1 MGDGPGP
8 CGPCTEIFFDQGHEV
23 DGDRWLE
30 LWNLVLMQNER
41 VLVANAEKG
50 TSGSSSGSGSGN
62 GLLLR
67 ALPTASIDTG
77 MGLERVCAV
86 LQGAPTNFGSHSGCF
101 CFLRIEHSTFVFFVF
116 VCLAYDFE
124 LLNRL

>member
-41 VLVANAEKG
+41 VLVANAANG
-50 TSGSSSGSGSGN
+50 TSGSSSTSGSISGSTSASGN

-86 LQGAPTNFGSHSGCF
+86 LQGAPTNFGSHSGG
-101 CFLRIEHSTFVFFVF
+101 FFALCADLFQIF
-116 VCLAYDFE
+116 VCGV
-124 LLNRL
+124 

>member
-1 MGDGPGP
+1 VVRCGPADNFWSMGDGPGP

-41 VLVANAEKG
+41 VLAAGGGAAGAKG
-50 TSGSSSGSGSGN
+50 PAASGSASGSG
-62 GLLLR
+62 LVLR
-67 ALPTASIDTG
+67 ALPSASIDTG

-86 LQGAPTNFGSHSGCF
+86 LQGAPTNFGS
-101 CFLRIEHSTFVFFVF
+101 L
-116 VCLAYDFE
+116 
-124 LLNRL
+124 